1 MTQRT
6 LAGVIALPLVLALII
21 IAWVVPLPF
30 TIYSPGPTVNVL
42 GDFQGNPIIDV
53 TGRRTYPDTGQL
65 RMTTVSETTRTA
77 RLGLWTLLSA
87 WISRDSAVYPHSVA
101 YPDQSGTTQEDRQQ
115 GAIQMS
121 TAQDDATAAAL
132 TRLGYHVRSVVAIA
146 SVEQGAP
153 AAGVLKPNDTIVKV
167 GGTAVHTPNQA
178 VAAVQGAKPGVP
190 LTLTI
195 MRGGTTVTK
204 TVDPGTRQ
212 GKAYLGVSL
221 GSTYEFPFQ
230 VRISIDPAIGGP
242 SAGLMMALSVYDRL
256 TPGSLTDGAHV
267 AGTGTID
274 GAGQVGAIGGIQQKI
289 PGARHDGAKL
299 FLVPAANCQDVQGA
313 DNGDMRLVK
322 VSTLGGAISAIET
335 WTKNHSATLPT
346 CGGSS

>member
-6 LAGVIALPLVLALII
+6 LAGVIALPLVLALVIV
-21 IAWVVPLPF
+21 AWVVPLPF

-42 GDFQGNPIIDV
+42 GKFQGNPIIEV
-53 TGRRTYPDTGQL
+53 TGRKAYRDGGEL

-101 YPDQSGTTQEDRQQ
+101 YPDQSGTTEEDRQQ
-115 GAIQMS
+115 GAVQMS
-121 TAQDDATAAAL
+121 SAQDSATAAAL
-132 TRLGYHVRSVVAIA
+132 TKLGYKVRSVVAIA
-146 SVEQGAP
+146 AVEQGAP
-153 AAGVLKPNDTIVKV
+153 ASGVLEANDTIVKV
-167 GGTAVHTPNQA
+167 GDTAVGTPDEA
-178 VAAVQGAKPGVP
+178 VAAVQKAKPGVP

-195 MRGGTTVTK
+195 KRAGNTVTK
-204 TVDPGTRQ
+204 TLTPGDRQ

-221 GSTYEFPFQ
+221 GSTFEFPFQ

-242 SAGLMMALSVYDRL
+242 SAGLMMALSVYDTL
-256 TPGSLTDGAHV
+256 TPGSLTGGAHV

-274 GAGQVGAIGGIQQKI
+274 GAGHVGAIGGIQQKI
-289 PGARHDGAKL
+289 PGAMHDGAKL
-299 FLVPAANCQDVQGA
+299 FLVPAANCQDIAGA
-313 DNGDMRLVK
+313 NNGDMRLVK
-322 VSTLGGAISAIET
+322 VSTLSGAVSAIET
-335 WTKNHSATLPT
+335 WTKDHSAALPS